1 MAYRYLS
8 IENVGKRYQTP
19 NGALDVL
26 ENLDLR
32 IKDHEFVCIVGPSG
46 CGKTTILNLIAG
58 FESPTS
64 GRLTLLDEPIEGPG
78 SDRAVVFQ
86 EASLMPWMNV
96 QSNIG
101 LPLKVKHVSK
111 EERAAKVE
119 PLIDTVGLKGFE
131 RHFPWQLSGGMQQR
145 VGIARALAMD
155 PQIILMDE
163 PFGALDA
170 QTRESMQESLVD
182 IWSKSKK
189 TVVFITHSIDEALV
203 LGDRVIVMGSRGTGV
218 KDDIHVDLDRPRDST
233 TVPFNELKKH
243 IRELLV
249 N

>member
-1 MAYRYLS
+1 MAYRYLN

-26 ENLDLR
+26 ESLDLR
-32 IKDHEFVCIVGPSG
+32 IENHEFVCIVGPSG

-119 PLIDTVGLKGFE
+119 PLIDTVGLKGL
-131 RHFPWQLSGGMQQR
+131 RATFPLAAFRGHAAASGYR
-145 VGIARALAMD
+145 ASVG
-155 PQIILMDE
+155 
-163 PFGALDA
+163 
-170 QTRESMQESLVD
+170 
-182 IWSKSKK
+182 
-189 TVVFITHSIDEALV
+189 H
-203 LGDRVIVMGSRGTGV
+203 GSSDYFDG
-218 KDDIHVDLDRPRDST
+218 
-233 TVPFNELKKH
+233 
-243 IRELLV
+243 
-249 N
+249 